1 MDKQKYRPAFYRLNQ
16 EGFIRWAKSQDN
28 IVNRDIWR
36 KTGRARRKM
45 VKIGCET
52 SGIKTFLKALKSE
65 KKLNQ
70 MALYIY
76 NLYERTVVV
85 AVDVKEKYR
94 PGQLRSWR
102 TLSGEKSGLNWPCQ
116 DCCLTALI
124 VFSSPLCWAWPEL
137 EMDYV
142 LLLKWSGDTNKN
154 TTGRITEIEGG
165 GSQEIGRQE
174 K

>member
-1 MDKQKYRPAFYRLNQ
+1 
-16 EGFIRWAKSQDN
+16 
-28 IVNRDIWR
+28 
-36 KTGRARRKM
+36 M

-94 PGQLRSWR
+94 PGQLR
-102 TLSGEKSGLNWPCQ
+102 
-116 DCCLTALI
+116 
-124 VFSSPLCWAWPEL
+124 F
-137 EMDYV
+137 
-142 LLLKWSGDTNKN
+142 
-154 TTGRITEIEGG
+154 
-165 GSQEIGRQE
+165 
-174 K
+174 